1 MARPVAAGASRP
13 GTAKRGI
20 LSRPVTRSNHA
31 LIQSRANDE
40 DEEGPTSRSPLSRGT
55 SSRELTEEE
64 KSDQLFDEAVLQ
76 SFYGKYWP
84 KFANK
89 QKSQKVI
96 ASFKKRAGPNG
107 DWRLAMYTALEQQW
121 GEDPVKFFTAQ
132 QVLARQAAARQPR
145 IDPYLRLAKLSRPEK
160 TRRPRRLRPRYPPRL
175 RQWP

>member
-13 GTAKRGI
+13 GTAKRGN
-20 LSRPVTRSNHA
+20 LARSNQD
-31 LIQSRANDE
+31 LLQSRANDE

-121 GEDPVKFFTAQ
+121 GEDPVKFFTTQ